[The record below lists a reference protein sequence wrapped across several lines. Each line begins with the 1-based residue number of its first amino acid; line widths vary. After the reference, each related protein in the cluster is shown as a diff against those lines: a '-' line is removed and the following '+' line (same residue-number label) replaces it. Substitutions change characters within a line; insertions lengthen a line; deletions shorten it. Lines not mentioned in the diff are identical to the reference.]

1 MSEMTDNY
9 LTNIAQLRILGEEE
23 QYDFYKNDGIFS
35 GLVNL
40 FNNSEEVRE
49 NTNASIKYIRKHVNT
64 LHLTLSNNMKYEV
77 QEVEGLVISI
87 ILDMIFWARFIYIK
101 TQFYK
106 TKGIAYGN
114 DNHYF
119 SEFLIRDDKG
129 YNYVGWV
136 SMNIFSP
143 LHTRGEVYT
152 IYVSKINPKNA
163 VMGNEPTI
171 YLVLSIVFF
180 VFVIFYLIVL
190 ALYWLM

>member
-1 MSEMTDNY
+1 M
-9 LTNIAQLRILGEEE
+9 
-23 QYDFYKNDGIFS
+23 
-35 GLVNL
+35 
-40 FNNSEEVRE
+40 
-49 NTNASIKYIRKHVNT
+49 
-64 LHLTLSNNMKYEV
+64 
-77 QEVEGLVISI
+77 EGLVMSI

-106 TKGIAYGN
+106 TEGIAYGN
-114 DNHYF
+114 SNHYF

-136 SMNIFSP
+136 SRNIFSP

-163 VMGNEPTI
+163 VMGNEPTL
-171 YLVLSIVFF
+171 YLIPSIVFF